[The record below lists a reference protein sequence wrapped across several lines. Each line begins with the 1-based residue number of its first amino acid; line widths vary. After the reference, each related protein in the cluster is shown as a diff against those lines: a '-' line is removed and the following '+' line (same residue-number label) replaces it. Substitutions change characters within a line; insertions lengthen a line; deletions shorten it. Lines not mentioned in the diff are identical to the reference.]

1 MVNINKSGNT
11 YSNLI
16 HNKASDLYSDREKS
30 FEEKRKELSEKDH
43 KNIYLENI
51 DKYMKSKE
59 AEEALSKEIKASK
72 RKNIETMIKTF
83 QMLPLRNYTQDSW
96 KRAMT
101 DVERAVSI
109 YKSKNATHSQLNK
122 ALGHL
127 ITAMSKLKPA
137 QKEEAKGNPADS
149 MKAMHEM
156 NKDLFEK
163 NTLKNNVEVPIPA
176 PSLPDDTA
184 PPVIDDISGNIF

>member
-1 MVNINKSGNT
+1 MVNINKSGDI

-30 FEEKRKELSEKDH
+30 FEEKKKELSAKDH
-43 KNIYLENI
+43 KNIYLENM

-137 QKEEAKGNPADS
+137 KKTDPKGNPADS